1 MNTATQPGT
10 YYRPIVSSVVNIYS
24 NMTVKTNYVTK
35 YATG

>member
-10 YYRPIVSSVVNIYS
+10 YYRPIVSSVVN
-24 NMTVKTNYVTK
+24 MTVKTNYVTK